1 MNKSLVIIPL
11 FIFSILSSGY
21 GLAKQSVR
29 PIATNDHIKVMGY
42 NPQSIHEYIG
52 FYGYQSSILFEE
64 GESIGTI
71 SMGDSTGWQLNPE
84 GNRLFIKP
92 IEDNADTNATII
104 TNKRVYHFEF
114 HAEEAKGL
122 DDPRLA
128 YEVRFVYPS
137 NEGNI
142 SSSGSSED
150 VIIPANQTVIPDL
163 SDPAIVAQGL
173 NFNYSIAHSRGS
185 QAIAPLKVFDD
196 GKFTYLQ
203 FSSINADLP
212 SIFLV
217 DYEGYESL
225 INFRV
230 VNDYVVIERVS
241 AVFTL
246 RHGAATAC
254 LFNEQMSHYFKNGSK
269 KFRKRVY

>member
-1 MNKSLVIIPL
+1 MITPL
-11 FIFSILSSGY
+11 FIFSILFSDY
-21 GLAKQSVR
+21 GLAEQAVR
-29 PIATNDHIKVMGY
+29 SIATNDHIKVMSY

-84 GNRLFIKP
+84 SNRLFIKP

-104 TNKRVYHFEF
+104 TNKRVYHFEL

-128 YEVRFVYPS
+128 YEVRFVYSS

-142 SSSGSSED
+142 SLGDSNKD

-163 SDPAIVAQGL
+163 SDPEVVGQGL
-173 NFNYSIAHSRGS
+173 NFNYSVAHSRGS
-185 QAIAPLKVFDD
+185 QAIVPLKVFDD

-203 FSSINADLP
+203 FSSTNTDLP

-230 VNDYVVIERVS
+230 VDDYVIIERVS